1 MVVRKPRRVVWP
13 TERERMRTHLCVT
26 EGRGPNAIGKLTTMG
41 IETSKRYLGTSDR
54 IVSITAV
61 LRVKT

>member
-1 MVVRKPRRVVWP
+1 MWP